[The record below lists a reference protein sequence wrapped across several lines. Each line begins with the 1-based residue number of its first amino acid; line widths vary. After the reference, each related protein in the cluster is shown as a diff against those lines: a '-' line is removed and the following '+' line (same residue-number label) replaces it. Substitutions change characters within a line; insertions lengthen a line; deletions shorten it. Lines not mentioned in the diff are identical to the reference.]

1 MSPGHPPLSQPDPS
15 LQAYAWKVWD
25 RIAVIG
31 NEALR
36 RSAPLFYEPTP
47 GKLSFLASS
56 VVLGVGEARFLVTAG
71 HALDEFLGKPLYAG
85 GETELVALGGK
96 WVHSRMPPEGRDRDH
111 IDLAVFRLDEATIRQ
126 LGLECVSPADTDP
139 AYQPDPRAGIG
150 TYYICVGFPKARQS
164 TWIKDGMLKPPKQ
177 LYLTLKPGPSV
188 ESFGHPYNSLHN
200 LALEFEK
207 QAALAN
213 GEIVEAPDPV
223 GMSGGG
229 VWACNGLVGPNPL
242 PARLVG
248 ISTTWLP
255 KREAIIVT
263 RVGLCYDAIAD
274 HFPELIPE
282 LPRPV

>member
-177 LYLTLKPGPSV
+177 LYNGLKDLGEPVEHALNVLHIPGPFTLASRLTL
-188 ESFGHPYNSLHN
+188 
-200 LALEFEK
+200 FE
-207 QAALAN
+207 
-213 GEIVEAPDPV
+213 
-223 GMSGGG
+223 
-229 VWACNGLVGPNPL
+229 GLG
-242 PARLVG
+242 
-248 ISTTWLP
+248 
-255 KREAIIVT
+255 
-263 RVGLCYDAIAD
+263 
-274 HFPELIPE
+274 LIPADLVQE
-282 LPRPV
+282 CTLGIVVIVRGNDLRLGKLDGRNDALVRTPGMAMKQDPTALDLGDT